1 MATARIKSEITGTVW
16 KVLLAEGDAIQVESE
31 LMILE
36 SMKMEIPVLATE
48 DGSILAFKRFWSPQ
62 VMPSMK
68 IRILRSSSSISRR

>member
-36 SMKMEIPVLATE
+36 SMKMEIPVESTVS
-48 DGSILAFKRFWSPQ
+48 GRIQTIWSPQ